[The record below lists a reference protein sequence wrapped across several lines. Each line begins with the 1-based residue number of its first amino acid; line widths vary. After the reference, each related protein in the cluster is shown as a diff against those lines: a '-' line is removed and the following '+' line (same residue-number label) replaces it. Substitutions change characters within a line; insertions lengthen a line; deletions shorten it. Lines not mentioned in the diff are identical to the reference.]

1 MVTLKLFFATLCCF
15 LCLDLIWL
23 ALIAKNI
30 YFEQL
35 GTFMRQGVIWPSAIL
50 VYVALSLGVIFF
62 VLPKAENNLMS
73 AFLWGAAFGAVVY
86 GVYDFTNYALLANW
100 PLKITLIDFCW
111 GMVLCG
117 LTSKL
122 MMWVKAWLS

>member
-1 MVTLKLFFATLCCF
+1 MLTLKLFLATFCCF
-15 LCLDLIWL
+15 FCLDLIWL
-23 ALIAKNI
+23 GLIAKTI
-30 YFEQL
+30 YFSQL
-35 GTFMRQGVIWPSAIL
+35 GPLMRQSVIWPPALL

-62 VLPKAENNLMS
+62 VLPKAENHLMA

-111 GMVLCG
+111 GMFLCG
-117 LTSKL
+117 ATSKIIT
-122 MMWVKAWLS
+122 WIKPWLV